1 MRIWWGKNFA
11 SPRLGSAKHLLVVDL
26 RIETIGREGSMKP
39 FTLIAAV
46 IFGLMALL
54 HAYRLV
60 THFQVIVGS
69 QTIAQELS
77 WIGVIVT
84 AVLSVGLFR
93 EARR

>member
-1 MRIWWGKNFA
+1 
-11 SPRLGSAKHLLVVDL
+11 
-26 RIETIGREGSMKP
+26 MKP
-39 FTLIAAV
+39 FTTIAAV

-69 QTIAQELS
+69 HTIPQAVS
-77 WIGVIVT
+77 WIGVIVA
-84 AVLSVGLFR
+84 AVLSYGLFK